1 MNAPEYELEL
11 RLNDVLIGDVR
22 RLAQNLVWERR
33 RTINGVDSISFT
45 LNDVL
50 FEQWCND
57 RNTTIRDVL
66 KPLALDCRVIRN
78 GVAVC
83 GGFLATMPAYTPNG
97 TSANLDLQFD
107 GYLNL
112 LGGVY
117 IRPTATTTAPMADMI
132 EGWIYDADSRAYT
145 AGKEFGFTAGDLDN
159 LATVTQT
166 IDGYKTVKE
175 AITDRAD
182 NITGA
187 GIFDVYFHPDRTY
200 DIKSDSNFGVTRS
213 YIINY
218 PTMLNGI
225 SAVSISAQEVDGF
238 ASHVIA
244 IGAGEVSADAEKN
257 TAIVSESTNSDA
269 VTEYGYFE
277 SLYQDSSISR
287 QATLD
292 GKATSQVANLSNP
305 LWQPQITLTGRQIA
319 PSPSGDDSIWIG
331 DRIRINN
338 TEDMTGQTSGQ
349 FRVQALSVSVSGSN
363 AETITPVLE
372 RIV

>member
-11 RLNDVLIGDVR
+11 RLNGVLIGDVR
-22 RLAQNLVWERR
+22 KLAQNLVWERR

-45 LNDVL
+45 LNDIL

-57 RNTTIRDVL
+57 RSTSIVDVL

-117 IRPTATTTAPMADMI
+117 IRPTATQTAPMADMI
-132 EGWIYDADSRAYT
+132 EGWIYDADSRAEA
-145 AGKEFGFTAGDLDN
+145 AGKGFGFVSGDLDN

-187 GIFDVYFHPDRTY
+187 GVFDVYFHPDRTY
-200 DIKSDSNFGVTRS
+200 DIKSDANFGLTRS

-225 SAVSISAQEVDGF
+225 SAVSIQAQEVDGF

-269 VTEYGYFE
+269 VAEYGYYE
-277 SLYQDSSISR
+277 TLYQDSSISR
-287 QATLD
+287 QETLD
-292 GKATSQVANLSNP
+292 GKAESQVASQSNP
-305 LWQPQITLTGRQIA
+305 LWQPEITLTGRQIA
-319 PSPSGDDSIWIG
+319 PSPEGDDSIWIG
-331 DRIRINN
+331 DRITINN
-338 TEDMTGQTSGQ
+338 TEDMTGQTSGL
-349 FRVQALSVSVSGSN
+349 FRVQALSVSVTSSN
-363 AETITPVLE
+363 AENITPVLE

>member
-1 MNAPEYELEL
+1 MKAPEYEIEL

-22 RLAQNLVWERR
+22 KLAQNLVWERR

-57 RNTTIRDVL
+57 RSTSIVDVL

-117 IRPTATTTAPMADMI
+117 IRPTATQTAPMADMI
-132 EGWIYDADSRAYT
+132 EGWIYDADSRAEA
-145 AGKEFGFTAGDLDN
+145 AGKGFGFVSGDLDN

-187 GIFDVYFHPDRTY
+187 GIFDIYFHPDRTY
-200 DIKSDSNFGVTRS
+200 DIKSDANFGLTRS

-277 SLYQDSSISR
+277 TLYQDSSISR
-287 QATLD
+287 QETLD
-292 GKATSQVANLSNP
+292 GKAESQVASQSNP
-305 LWQPQITLTGRQIA
+305 LWQPEMTLSGRQIA
-319 PSPSGDDSIWIG
+319 PSPEGDDSIWIG
-331 DRIRINN
+331 DRITINN

-349 FRVQALSVSVSGSN
+349 FRVQALSVSVTSSN
-363 AETITPVLE
+363 AENITPVLE
-372 RIV
+372 RIA

>member
-11 RLNDVLIGDVR
+11 RLDGVLIGDVR

-50 FEQWCND
+50 FEKWCED
-57 RNTTIRDVL
+57 RNTTIVDLL
-66 KPLALDCRVIRN
+66 KPIALDCRVIRN

-97 TSANLDLQFD
+97 TSANLNLQFD

-117 IRPTATTTAPMADMI
+117 IRPTATQTAPMADMI
-132 EGWIYDADSRAYT
+132 EGWIYDADTRAYT
-145 AGKEFGFTAGDLDN
+145 AGKAFGFVSGDLDN

-200 DIKSDSNFGVTRS
+200 DIKADNNFGVTRS

-225 SAVSISAQEVDGF
+225 SAVSIQAQEVDGF

-269 VTEYGYFE
+269 VAEYGYYE
-277 SLYQDSSISR
+277 TLYQDSSISR

-292 GKATSQVANLSNP
+292 GKAESQVASQSNP
-305 LWQPQITLTGRQIA
+305 LWQPEITLTGRQIA
-319 PSPSGDDSIWIG
+319 PSPTGDNCIWIG
-331 DRIRINN
+331 DRITINN

-349 FRVQALSVSVSGSN
+349 FRVQALSVSVTSSN
-363 AETITPVLE
+363 AENITPVLE
-372 RIV
+372 RVA

>member
-11 RLNDVLIGDVR
+11 RLDGVLIGDVR
-22 RLAQNLVWERR
+22 KLAQNLVWERR

-50 FEQWCND
+50 FEKWCED
-57 RNTTIRDVL
+57 RNTTIVDLL
-66 KPLALDCRVIRN
+66 KPIALDCRVIRN

-117 IRPTATTTAPMADMI
+117 IRPTATQTAPMADII
-132 EGWIYDADSRAYT
+132 EGWIYDADSRAST
-145 AGKEFGFTAGDLDN
+145 AGKAFGFVSGDLDN

-200 DIKSDSNFGVTRS
+200 DIKADNNFGVTRS

-218 PTMLNGI
+218 PTQLNGI

-257 TAIVSESTNSDA
+257 TAIVSEATNSDA
-269 VTEYGYFE
+269 VTEYGYYE

-292 GKATSQVANLSNP
+292 GKATSEVANLSNP
-305 LWQPQITLTGRQIA
+305 LWQPEIKLTGRQLA
-319 PSPSGDDSIWIG
+319 PSPSGDEAIWIG
-331 DRIRINN
+331 DRITINN

-349 FRVQALSVSVSGSN
+349 FRVQALSVSVSSSN

>member
-22 RLAQNLVWERR
+22 KLAQNLVWERR

-57 RNTTIRDVL
+57 RSTSIVDVL
-66 KPLALDCRVIRN
+66 KPLALDCRVVRN

-117 IRPTATTTAPMADMI
+117 IRPTATQTAPMADMI
-132 EGWIYDADSRAYT
+132 EGWIYDADSRAEA
-145 AGKEFGFTAGDLDN
+145 AGKGFGFVSGDLDN

-187 GIFDVYFHPDRTY
+187 GIFDIYFHPDRTY
-200 DIKSDSNFGVTRS
+200 DIKSDANFGLTRS

-257 TAIVSESTNSDA
+257 TAIVSESTNSEA

-277 SLYQDSSISR
+277 TLYQDSSISR
-287 QATLD
+287 QETLD
-292 GKATSQVANLSNP
+292 GKAESQVASQSNP
-305 LWQPQITLTGRQIA
+305 LWQPEMTLSGRQIA
-319 PSPSGDDSIWIG
+319 PSPEGDDSIWIG
-331 DRIRINN
+331 DRITINN

-349 FRVQALSVSVSGSN
+349 FRVQALSVSVTGSN
-363 AETITPVLE
+363 AENITPVLE

>member
-11 RLNDVLIGDVR
+11 RLDGVLIGDVR

-50 FEQWCND
+50 FEKWCED
-57 RNTTIRDVL
+57 RNTTIVDLL
-66 KPLALDCRVIRN
+66 KPIALDCRVIRN
-78 GVAVC
+78 GVPVC

-117 IRPTATTTAPMADMI
+117 IRPTATQTAPMADMI
-132 EGWIYDADSRAYT
+132 EGWIYDADSRAST
-145 AGKEFGFTAGDLDN
+145 AGKAFGFVSGDLDN

-200 DIKSDSNFGVTRS
+200 DIKADSNFGVTRS

-257 TAIVSESTNSDA
+257 TAIVSEYTNSDA
-269 VTEYGYFE
+269 VTTYGYFE
-277 SLYQDSSISR
+277 TLYQDSSISR

-292 GKATSQVANLSNP
+292 GKAESQTAIQSNP
-305 LWQPQITLTGRQIA
+305 MWQPEITLTGRQIA
-319 PSPSGDDSIWIG
+319 PSPTGDNCIWIG
-331 DRIRINN
+331 DRITINN
-338 TEDMTGQTSGQ
+338 TEDMTGQTSGK
-349 FRVQALSVSVSGSN
+349 FRVQALSVSVTSSN
-363 AETITPVLE
+363 AENITPVLE

>member
-1 MNAPEYELEL
+1 
-11 RLNDVLIGDVR
+11 
-22 RLAQNLVWERR
+22 
-33 RTINGVDSISFT
+33 
-45 LNDVL
+45 
-50 FEQWCND
+50 
-57 RNTTIRDVL
+57 
-66 KPLALDCRVIRN
+66 
-78 GVAVC
+78 
-83 GGFLATMPAYTPNG
+83 
-97 TSANLDLQFD
+97 
-107 GYLNL
+107 
-112 LGGVY
+112 
-117 IRPTATTTAPMADMI
+117 MADMI
-132 EGWIYDADSRAYT
+132 EGWIYDADSRAST
-145 AGKEFGFTAGDLDN
+145 AGKAFGFVSGDLDN

-200 DIKSDSNFGVTRS
+200 DIKADSNFGVARS

-257 TAIVSESTNSDA
+257 TAIVSESTNAGA
-269 VTEYGYFE
+269 VAEYGYFE
-277 SLYQDSSISR
+277 TLYQDSSISR

-292 GKATSQVANLSNP
+292 GKAESQVASQSNP
-305 LWQPQITLTGRQIA
+305 LWQPEITLTGRQIA
-319 PSPSGDDSIWIG
+319 PTPTGDNCIWIG
-331 DRIRINN
+331 DRITINN

-349 FRVQALSVSVSGSN
+349 FRVQALSVSVTSSN
-363 AETITPVLE
+363 AENITPVLE
-372 RIV
+372 RIA

>member
-11 RLNDVLIGDVR
+11 RLDGVLIGDVR

-57 RNTTIRDVL
+57 RSTSIVDVL

-78 GVAVC
+78 GVPVC

-117 IRPTATTTAPMADMI
+117 IRPTATQTAPMADMI
-132 EGWIYDADSRAYT
+132 EGWIYDADSRASS
-145 AGKEFGFTAGDLDN
+145 AGKAFGFVSGDLDN

-200 DIKSDSNFGVTRS
+200 DIKADNNFGVTRS

-218 PTMLNGI
+218 PTQLNGI

-257 TAIVSESTNSDA
+257 TAIVSEYTNSDA

-277 SLYQDSSISR
+277 TLYQDSSISR
-287 QATLD
+287 QETLD
-292 GKATSQVANLSNP
+292 GKAESQTAIQSNP
-305 LWQPQITLTGRQIA
+305 MWQPEMTLSGRQIA
-319 PSPSGDDSIWIG
+319 PSPTGDNCIWIG
-331 DRIRINN
+331 DRITINN

-349 FRVQALSVSVSGSN
+349 FRVQALSVSVTGSN
-363 AETITPVLE
+363 AENITPVLE

>member
-11 RLNDVLIGDVR
+11 RLNGVLIGDVR
-22 RLAQNLVWERR
+22 KLAQNLVWERR

-57 RNTTIRDVL
+57 RSTSIVDVL

-117 IRPTATTTAPMADMI
+117 IRPTATQTAPMADMI
-132 EGWIYDADSRAYT
+132 EGWIYDADSRAEA
-145 AGKEFGFTAGDLDN
+145 AGKGFGFVSGDLDN

-200 DIKSDSNFGVTRS
+200 DIKADSNFGVTRS

-269 VTEYGYFE
+269 VAEYGYYE
-277 SLYQDSSISR
+277 TLYQDSSISR

-292 GKATSQVANLSNP
+292 GKAESQVASQSNP
-305 LWQPQITLTGRQIA
+305 LWQPEITLTGRQVA
-319 PSPSGDDSIWIG
+319 PSPEGDDSIWIG
-331 DRIRINN
+331 DRITINN

-349 FRVQALSVSVSGSN
+349 FRVQALSVSVTSSN
-363 AETITPVLE
+363 AENITPVLE
-372 RIV
+372 RVA

>member
-11 RLNDVLIGDVR
+11 RLNGVLIGDVR
-22 RLAQNLVWERR
+22 KLAQNLVWERR

-45 LNDVL
+45 LNDIL

-57 RNTTIRDVL
+57 RSTSIVDVL

-117 IRPTATTTAPMADMI
+117 IRPTATQTAPMADMI
-132 EGWIYDADSRAYT
+132 EGWIYDADSRAEA
-145 AGKEFGFTAGDLDN
+145 AGKGFGFVSGDLDN

-187 GIFDVYFHPDRTY
+187 GVFDVYFHPDRTY
-200 DIKSDSNFGVTRS
+200 DIKSDANFGLTRS

-269 VTEYGYFE
+269 VAEYGYYE
-277 SLYQDSSISR
+277 TLYQDSSISR
-287 QATLD
+287 QETLD
-292 GKATSQVANLSNP
+292 GKAESQVASQSNP
-305 LWQPQITLTGRQIA
+305 LWQPEIKLTGRQIA
-319 PSPSGDDSIWIG
+319 PSPEGDDSIWIG
-331 DRIRINN
+331 DRITINN

-349 FRVQALSVSVSGSN
+349 FRVQALSVSVTSSN
-363 AETITPVLE
+363 AENITPVLE

>member
-11 RLNDVLIGDVR
+11 RLNGVLIGDVR
-22 RLAQNLVWERR
+22 KLAQNLVWERR

-45 LNDVL
+45 LNDIL

-57 RNTTIRDVL
+57 RSTSIVDVL

-132 EGWIYDADSRAYT
+132 EGWIYDADSRAEA
-145 AGKEFGFTAGDLDN
+145 AGKGFGFVSGDLDN

-200 DIKSDSNFGVTRS
+200 DIKSDANFGLTRS

-269 VTEYGYFE
+269 VAEYGYFE
-277 SLYQDSSISR
+277 TLYQDSSISR
-287 QATLD
+287 QETLD
-292 GKATSQVANLSNP
+292 GKAESQVASQSNP
-305 LWQPQITLTGRQIA
+305 LWQPEITLSGRQIA
-319 PSPSGDDSIWIG
+319 PSPEGDDSIWIG
-331 DRIRINN
+331 DRITINN

-349 FRVQALSVSVSGSN
+349 FRVQALSVSVTSSN
-363 AETITPVLE
+363 AENITPVLE

>member
-11 RLNDVLIGDVR
+11 RLNGVLIGDVR
-22 RLAQNLVWERR
+22 KLAQNLVWERR

-45 LNDVL
+45 LNDIL

-57 RNTTIRDVL
+57 RSTSIVDVL

-117 IRPTATTTAPMADMI
+117 IRPTATQTAPMADMI
-132 EGWIYDADSRAYT
+132 EGWIYDADSRAEA
-145 AGKEFGFTAGDLDN
+145 AGKGFGFVSGDLDN

-187 GIFDVYFHPDRTY
+187 GVFDVYFHPDRTY
-200 DIKSDSNFGVTRS
+200 DIKSDANFGLTRS

-257 TAIVSESTNSDA
+257 TAIVSEATNSDA
-269 VTEYGYFE
+269 VTEYGYYE

-292 GKATSQVANLSNP
+292 GKATSEVANLSNP
-305 LWQPQITLTGRQIA
+305 LWQPEIKLTGRQLA
-319 PSPSGDDSIWIG
+319 PSPSGDEAIWIG
-331 DRIRINN
+331 DRITINN

-349 FRVQALSVSVSGSN
+349 FRVQALSVGVSSSN

>member
-11 RLNDVLIGDVR
+11 RLDGVLIGDVR

-50 FEQWCND
+50 FEKWCED
-57 RNTTIRDVL
+57 RNTTIVDLL
-66 KPLALDCRVIRN
+66 KPIALDCRVIRN

-117 IRPTATTTAPMADMI
+117 IRPTATQTAPMADII
-132 EGWIYDADSRAYT
+132 EGWIYDADSRAST
-145 AGKEFGFTAGDLDN
+145 AGKAFGFVSGDLDN

-200 DIKSDSNFGVTRS
+200 DIKADNNFGVTRS

-218 PTMLNGI
+218 PTQLNGI

-257 TAIVSESTNSDA
+257 TAIVSESTNSEA
-269 VTEYGYFE
+269 VLEYGYFE
-277 SLYQDSSISR
+277 TLYQDSSISR
-287 QATLD
+287 QTTLD
-292 GKATSQVANLSNP
+292 GKAESQVASQSNP
-305 LWQPQITLTGRQIA
+305 LWQPEMTLSGRQIA
-319 PSPSGDDSIWIG
+319 PSPTGDNCIWIG
-331 DRIRINN
+331 DRITINN

-349 FRVQALSVSVSGSN
+349 FRVQALSVSVTGSN
-363 AETITPVLE
+363 AENITPVLE

>member
-11 RLNDVLIGDVR
+11 RLNGVLIGDVR
-22 RLAQNLVWERR
+22 KLAQNLVWERR

-57 RNTTIRDVL
+57 RSTSIVDVL

-117 IRPTATTTAPMADMI
+117 IRPTATQTAPMADMI
-132 EGWIYDADSRAYT
+132 EGWIYDADSRAEA
-145 AGKEFGFTAGDLDN
+145 AGKGFGFVSGDLDN

-200 DIKSDSNFGVTRS
+200 DIKADSNFGVTRS

-257 TAIVSESTNSDA
+257 TAIVSEATNSDA
-269 VTEYGYFE
+269 VTEYGYYE

-287 QATLD
+287 QTTLD
-292 GKATSQVANLSNP
+292 GKATSEVASQSNP
-305 LWQPQITLTGRQIA
+305 LWQPEITLTGRQIA
-319 PSPSGDDSIWIG
+319 PSPEGDDSIWIG
-331 DRIRINN
+331 DRITINN
-338 TEDMTGQTSGQ
+338 TEDMTGQTSGL
-349 FRVQALSVSVSGSN
+349 FRVQALSVSVTSSN
-363 AETITPVLE
+363 AENITPVLE

>member
-11 RLNDVLIGDVR
+11 RLNGVLIGDVR
-22 RLAQNLVWERR
+22 KLAQNLVWERR

-45 LNDVL
+45 LNDIL

-57 RNTTIRDVL
+57 RSTSIVDVL

-132 EGWIYDADSRAYT
+132 EGWIYDADSRAEA
-145 AGKEFGFTAGDLDN
+145 AGKGFGFVSGDLDN

-200 DIKSDSNFGVTRS
+200 DIKSDANFGLTRS

-269 VTEYGYFE
+269 VAEYGYFE
-277 SLYQDSSISR
+277 TLYQDSSSSR
-287 QATLD
+287 QETLD
-292 GKATSQVANLSNP
+292 GKAESQVASQSNP
-305 LWQPQITLTGRQIA
+305 LWQPEITLSGRQIA
-319 PSPSGDDSIWIG
+319 PSPEGDDSIWIG
-331 DRIRINN
+331 DRITINN

-349 FRVQALSVSVSGSN
+349 FRVQALSVSVTSSN
-363 AETITPVLE
+363 AENITPVLE

>member
-57 RNTTIRDVL
+57 RNTTISDVL

-117 IRPTATTTAPMADMI
+117 IRPTATVTAPMADMI
-132 EGWIYDADSRAYT
+132 EGWIYDADTRAYT
-145 AGKEFGFTAGDLDN
+145 AGKAFGFTSGDLDN

-257 TAIVSESTNSDA
+257 TAIVSEATNSDA
-269 VTEYGYFE
+269 VTTYGYYE

-287 QATLD
+287 QTTLD
-292 GKATSQVANLSNP
+292 GKATSEVANLSNP
-305 LWQPQITLTGRQIA
+305 LWQPEIKLTGRQIA
-319 PSPSGDDSIWIG
+319 PSPEGDDSIWIG
-331 DRIRINN
+331 DRITINN

-349 FRVQALSVSVSGSN
+349 FRVQALSVSVTSSN
-363 AETITPVLE
+363 AENITPVLE

>member
-11 RLNDVLIGDVR
+11 RLNGVLIGDVR
-22 RLAQNLVWERR
+22 KLAQNLVWERR

-57 RNTTIRDVL
+57 RSTSIVDVL

-117 IRPTATTTAPMADMI
+117 IRPTATQTAPMADMI
-132 EGWIYDADSRAYT
+132 EGWIYDADSRAEA
-145 AGKEFGFTAGDLDN
+145 AGKGFGFVSGDLDN

-200 DIKSDSNFGVTRS
+200 DIKSDANFGLTRS

-269 VTEYGYFE
+269 VAEYGYYE
-277 SLYQDSSISR
+277 TLYQDSSISR
-287 QATLD
+287 QETLD
-292 GKATSQVANLSNP
+292 GKAESQVASQSNP
-305 LWQPQITLTGRQIA
+305 LWQPEITLTGRQVA
-319 PSPSGDDSIWIG
+319 PSPEGDDSIWIG
-331 DRIRINN
+331 DRITINN

-349 FRVQALSVSVSGSN
+349 FRVQALAVSVTSSN
-363 AETITPVLE
+363 AENITPVLE

>member
-1 MNAPEYELEL
+1 MNTPEYEIEL

-57 RNTTIRDVL
+57 RNTTIKDLL
-66 KPLALDCRVIRN
+66 KPLALDCRIIRN

-117 IRPTATTTAPMADMI
+117 IRPTATTTAPMATMI
-132 EGWIYDADSRAYT
+132 EGWIYDADSRAED
-145 AGKEFGFTAGDLDN
+145 AGKGFGFISGDLDN

-166 IDGYKTVKE
+166 FDGYKTVKE
-175 AITDRAD
+175 AITDRSD

-187 GIFDVYFHPDRTY
+187 GIFDVYFHPDRTF
-200 DIKSDSNFGVTRS
+200 DIKSDSNFGVNRS

-225 SAVSISAQEVDGF
+225 SSVSIQAQEVDGF

-244 IGAGEVSADAEKN
+244 IGAGETSADAGKN
-257 TAIVSESTNSDA
+257 TAIVSESTNPDA
-269 VTEYGYFE
+269 VLEYGYYE

-287 QATLD
+287 QTTLD
-292 GKATSQVANLSNP
+292 GKAESQVAILSNP

-319 PSPSGDDSIWIG
+319 PSPDGENSIWIG
-331 DRIRINN
+331 DRITINN
-338 TEDMTGQTSGQ
+338 TEDMTGQTSGL

-363 AETITPVLE
+363 AETITPTLE

>member
-11 RLNDVLIGDVR
+11 RLDGVLIGDVR

-50 FEQWCND
+50 FEKWCED
-57 RNTTIRDVL
+57 RNTTIVDLL
-66 KPLALDCRVIRN
+66 KPIALDCRVIRN

-117 IRPTATTTAPMADMI
+117 IRPTATQTAPMADII
-132 EGWIYDADSRAYT
+132 EGWIYDADSRAST
-145 AGKEFGFTAGDLDN
+145 AGKAFGFVSCDLDN

-200 DIKSDSNFGVTRS
+200 DIKADNNFGVTRS

-218 PTMLNGI
+218 PTQLNGI

-257 TAIVSESTNSDA
+257 TAIVSEYTNSDA

-277 SLYQDSSISR
+277 TLYQDSSISR

-292 GKATSQVANLSNP
+292 GKAESQTAIQSNP
-305 LWQPQITLTGRQIA
+305 MWQPEMTLSGRQIA
-319 PSPSGDDSIWIG
+319 PSPTGDNCIWIG
-331 DRIRINN
+331 DRITINN

-349 FRVQALSVSVSGSN
+349 FRVQALSVSVTSSN
-363 AETITPVLE
+363 AENITPVLE
-372 RIV
+372 RIA

>member
-1 MNAPEYELEL
+1 MNTPEYEIEL

-50 FEQWCND
+50 FEAWCND
-57 RNTTIRDVL
+57 RNTTIKDLL
-66 KPLALDCRVIRN
+66 KPLALDCRIIRD

-117 IRPTATTTAPMADMI
+117 IRPTATTTMPLATMI
-132 EGWIYDADSRAYT
+132 EGWIYDADSRAED
-145 AGKEFGFTAGDLDN
+145 AGKGFGFVSGDLDN

-187 GIFDVYFHPDRTY
+187 GIFDIYFHPDRTY
-200 DIKSDSNFGVTRS
+200 DIKSDSNFGLTRS

-269 VTEYGYFE
+269 VVEYGYFE
-277 SLYQDSSISR
+277 TLYQDSSISR
-287 QATLD
+287 QETLD
-292 GKATSQVANLSNP
+292 GKAESQVASQSNP
-305 LWQPQITLTGRQIA
+305 LWQPEMTLSGRQIA
-319 PSPSGDDSIWIG
+319 PSPEGDDSIWIG
-331 DRIRINN
+331 DRITINN

-349 FRVQALSVSVSGSN
+349 FRVQALSVSVTGSN
-363 AETITPVLE
+363 AENITPVLE

>member
-11 RLNDVLIGDVR
+11 RLNGVLIGDVR
-22 RLAQNLVWERR
+22 KLAQNLVWERR

-57 RNTTIRDVL
+57 RSTSIVDVL

-117 IRPTATTTAPMADMI
+117 IRPTATQTAPMADMI
-132 EGWIYDADSRAYT
+132 EGWIYDADSRAEA
-145 AGKEFGFTAGDLDN
+145 AGKGFGFVSGDLDN

-200 DIKSDSNFGVTRS
+200 DIKSDANFGLTRS

-225 SAVSISAQEVDGF
+225 SAVSIQAQEVDGF

-244 IGAGEVSADAEKN
+244 IGAGEVSADSEKN

-269 VTEYGYFE
+269 VAEYGYYE
-277 SLYQDSSISR
+277 TLYQDSSISR
-287 QATLD
+287 QETLD
-292 GKATSQVANLSNP
+292 GKAESQVASQSNP
-305 LWQPQITLTGRQIA
+305 LWQPEITLSGRQIA
-319 PSPSGDDSIWIG
+319 PSPEGDDSIWIG
-331 DRIRINN
+331 DRITINN

-349 FRVQALSVSVSGSN
+349 FRVQALSVGVSSSN

>member
-11 RLNDVLIGDVR
+11 RLDGVLIGDVR
-22 RLAQNLVWERR
+22 KLAQNLVWERR

-50 FEQWCND
+50 FEKWCED
-57 RNTTIRDVL
+57 RNTTIVDLL
-66 KPLALDCRVIRN
+66 KPIALDCRVIRN

-117 IRPTATTTAPMADMI
+117 IRPTATQTAPMADII
-132 EGWIYDADSRAYT
+132 EGWIYDADSRAEA
-145 AGKEFGFTAGDLDN
+145 AGKAFGFVSGDLDN

-187 GIFDVYFHPDRTY
+187 GIFDIYFHPDRTY
-200 DIKSDSNFGVTRS
+200 DIKADNNFGVTRS

-218 PTMLNGI
+218 PTQLNGI

-257 TAIVSESTNSDA
+257 TAIVSEATNSDA
-269 VTEYGYFE
+269 VTEYGYYE

-292 GKATSQVANLSNP
+292 GKATSEVANLSNP
-305 LWQPQITLTGRQIA
+305 LWQPEIKLTGRQLA
-319 PSPSGDDSIWIG
+319 PSPSGDEAIWIG
-331 DRIRINN
+331 DRITINN

-349 FRVQALSVSVSGSN
+349 FRVQALSVSVTSSN
-363 AETITPVLE
+363 AENITPVLE

>member
-11 RLNDVLIGDVR
+11 RLDGVLIGDVR

-50 FEQWCND
+50 FEKWCED
-57 RNTTIRDVL
+57 RNTTIVDLL
-66 KPLALDCRVIRN
+66 KPIALDCRVIRN

-117 IRPTATTTAPMADMI
+117 IRPTATQTAPMADII
-132 EGWIYDADSRAYT
+132 EGWIYDADSRAST
-145 AGKEFGFTAGDLDN
+145 AGKAFGFTSGDLDN

-200 DIKSDSNFGVTRS
+200 DIKADNNFGVTRS

-218 PTMLNGI
+218 PTQLNGI

-257 TAIVSESTNSDA
+257 TAIVSEYTNSDA
-269 VTEYGYFE
+269 VTTYGYFE
-277 SLYQDSSISR
+277 TLYQDSSISR

-292 GKATSQVANLSNP
+292 GKAESQTAIQSNP
-305 LWQPQITLTGRQIA
+305 MWQPEMTLSGRQIA
-319 PSPSGDDSIWIG
+319 PSPTGDNCIWIG
-331 DRIRINN
+331 DRITINN

-349 FRVQALSVSVSGSN
+349 FRVQALSVSVTGSN
-363 AETITPVLE
+363 AENITPVLE

>member
-22 RLAQNLVWERR
+22 ELAQNLVWERR

-57 RNTTIRDVL
+57 RSTSIVDVL

-117 IRPTATTTAPMADMI
+117 IRPTATQTAPMADMI
-132 EGWIYDADSRAYT
+132 EGWIYDADSRAEA
-145 AGKEFGFTAGDLDN
+145 AGKGFGFVSGDLDN

-187 GIFDVYFHPDRTY
+187 GVFDVYFHPDRTY
-200 DIKSDSNFGVTRS
+200 DIKSDANFGLTRS

-225 SAVSISAQEVDGF
+225 SAVSIQAQEVDGF

-269 VTEYGYFE
+269 VTEYGYYE
-277 SLYQDSSISR
+277 TLYQDSSISR
-287 QATLD
+287 QETLD
-292 GKATSQVANLSNP
+292 GKAESQVASQSNP
-305 LWQPQITLTGRQIA
+305 LWQPEITLSGRQIA
-319 PSPSGDDSIWIG
+319 PSPEGDDSIWIG
-331 DRIRINN
+331 DRITINN

-349 FRVQALSVSVSGSN
+349 FRVQALSVSVTSSN
-363 AETITPVLE
+363 AENITPVLE

>member
-11 RLNDVLIGDVR
+11 RLDGVLIGDVR

-50 FEQWCND
+50 FEKWCED
-57 RNTTIRDVL
+57 RNTTIVDLL
-66 KPLALDCRVIRN
+66 KPIALDCRVIRN

-97 TSANLDLQFD
+97 TSANLNLQFD

-117 IRPTATTTAPMADMI
+117 IRPTATQTAPMADII
-132 EGWIYDADSRAYT
+132 EGWIYDADSRAST
-145 AGKEFGFTAGDLDN
+145 AGKAFGFVSGDLDN

-200 DIKSDSNFGVTRS
+200 DIKSDSNFGVTRG

-218 PTMLNGI
+218 PTQLNGI

-244 IGAGEVSADAEKN
+244 IGAGEVSADVEKN
-257 TAIVSESTNSDA
+257 TAIVSEYTNSDA

-277 SLYQDSSISR
+277 TLYQDSSISR

-292 GKATSQVANLSNP
+292 GKAESQTAIQSNP
-305 LWQPQITLTGRQIA
+305 MWQPEITLTGRQIA
-319 PSPSGDDSIWIG
+319 PSPTGDNCIWIG
-331 DRIRINN
+331 DRITINN
-338 TEDMTGQTSGQ
+338 AEDMTGQTSGQ
-349 FRVQALSVSVSGSN
+349 FRVQALSVSVTSSN
-363 AETITPVLE
+363 AENITPVLE

>member
-22 RLAQNLVWERR
+22 KLAQNLVWERR

-57 RNTTIRDVL
+57 RSTSIVDVL

-117 IRPTATTTAPMADMI
+117 IRPTATQTAPMADMI
-132 EGWIYDADSRAYT
+132 EGWIYDADSRAEA
-145 AGKEFGFTAGDLDN
+145 AGKGFGFVSGDLDN

-187 GIFDVYFHPDRTY
+187 GIFDIYFHPDRTY
-200 DIKSDSNFGVTRS
+200 DIKSDANFGLTRS

-269 VTEYGYFE
+269 VVEYGYFE
-277 SLYQDSSISR
+277 TLYQDSSISR
-287 QATLD
+287 QETLD
-292 GKATSQVANLSNP
+292 GKAESQVASQSNP
-305 LWQPQITLTGRQIA
+305 LWQPEMTLSGRQIA
-319 PSPSGDDSIWIG
+319 PSPEGDDSIWIG
-331 DRIRINN
+331 DRITINN

-349 FRVQALSVSVSGSN
+349 FRVQALSVSVTGSN
-363 AETITPVLE
+363 AENITPVLE
-372 RIV
+372 RIA

>member
-11 RLNDVLIGDVR
+11 RLDGVLIGDVR
-22 RLAQNLVWERR
+22 KLAQNLVWERR

-50 FEQWCND
+50 FEKWCED
-57 RNTTIRDVL
+57 RNTTIVDLL
-66 KPLALDCRVIRN
+66 KPIALDCRVIRN

-117 IRPTATTTAPMADMI
+117 IRPTATQTAPMADII
-132 EGWIYDADSRAYT
+132 EGWIYDADSRAST
-145 AGKEFGFTAGDLDN
+145 AGKAFGFTSGDLDN

-200 DIKSDSNFGVTRS
+200 DIKADNNFGVTRS

-218 PTMLNGI
+218 PTQLNGI

-257 TAIVSESTNSDA
+257 TAIVSEATNSDA
-269 VTEYGYFE
+269 VTTYGYYE

-292 GKATSQVANLSNP
+292 GKATSEVANLSNP
-305 LWQPQITLTGRQIA
+305 LWQPEIKLTGRQLA
-319 PSPSGDDSIWIG
+319 PSPSGDEAIWIG
-331 DRIRINN
+331 DRITINN

-349 FRVQALSVSVSGSN
+349 FRVQALSVGVSSSN

>member
-1 MNAPEYELEL
+1 MNTPEYEIEL

-50 FEQWCND
+50 FEAWCND
-57 RNTTIRDVL
+57 RNTTIKDLL
-66 KPLALDCRVIRN
+66 KPLALDCRIIRN

-117 IRPTATTTAPMADMI
+117 IRPTATTTMPLATMI
-132 EGWIYDADSRAYT
+132 EGWIYDADSRAED
-145 AGKEFGFTAGDLDN
+145 AGKGFGFISGDLDN

-166 IDGYKTVKE
+166 FDGYKTVKE
-175 AITDRAD
+175 AITDRSD

-187 GIFDVYFHPDRTY
+187 GIFDVYFHPDRTF

-225 SAVSISAQEVDGF
+225 SAVSIQAQEVDGF

-244 IGAGEVSADAEKN
+244 IGAGETSADVGKN
-257 TAIVSESTNSDA
+257 TAIVSESTNPEA
-269 VTEYGYFE
+269 VLEYGYYE

-292 GKATSQVANLSNP
+292 GKAESQVAILSNP
-305 LWQPQITLTGRQIA
+305 LWQPEITLTGRQIA
-319 PSPSGDDSIWIG
+319 PSPEGDDSIWIG
-331 DRIRINN
+331 DRITINN
-338 TEDMTGQTSGQ
+338 TEDMTGQTNGL
-349 FRVQALSVSVSGSN
+349 FRVQALSVSVTSSN
-363 AETITPVLE
+363 AENITPVLE

>member
-11 RLNDVLIGDVR
+11 RLDGVLIGDVR

-50 FEQWCND
+50 FEKWCED
-57 RNTTIRDVL
+57 RNTTIVDLL
-66 KPLALDCRVIRN
+66 KPIALDCRVIRN

-97 TSANLDLQFD
+97 TSANLNLQFD

-132 EGWIYDADSRAYT
+132 EGWIYDADSRAST
-145 AGKEFGFTAGDLDN
+145 AGKAFGFVSGDLDN

-187 GIFDVYFHPDRTY
+187 GIFDVYFHPDRIY
-200 DIKSDSNFGVTRS
+200 DIKADNNFGVTRS

-218 PTMLNGI
+218 PTQLNGI

-257 TAIVSESTNSDA
+257 TAIVSEYTNSDA

-277 SLYQDSSISR
+277 TLYQDSSISR

-292 GKATSQVANLSNP
+292 GKAESQTAIQSNP
-305 LWQPQITLTGRQIA
+305 MWQPEMTLSGRQIA
-319 PSPSGDDSIWIG
+319 PSPTGDNCIWIG
-331 DRIRINN
+331 DRITINN

-349 FRVQALSVSVSGSN
+349 FRVQALSVSVTGSN
-363 AETITPVLE
+363 AENITPVLE
-372 RIV
+372 RIA

>member
-11 RLNDVLIGDVR
+11 RLNGVLIGDVR
-22 RLAQNLVWERR
+22 KLAQNLVWERR

-45 LNDVL
+45 LNDIL

-57 RNTTIRDVL
+57 RSTSIVDVL

-117 IRPTATTTAPMADMI
+117 IRPTATQTAPMADMI
-132 EGWIYDADSRAYT
+132 EGWIYDADSRAST
-145 AGKEFGFTAGDLDN
+145 AGKAFGFVSGDLDN

-200 DIKSDSNFGVTRS
+200 DIKADSNFGVARS

-257 TAIVSESTNSDA
+257 TAIVSESTNAGA
-269 VTEYGYFE
+269 VAEYGYFE
-277 SLYQDSSISR
+277 TLYQDSSISR

-292 GKATSQVANLSNP
+292 GKAESQVASQSNP
-305 LWQPQITLTGRQIA
+305 LWQPEITLTGRQIA
-319 PSPSGDDSIWIG
+319 PTPTGDNCIWIG
-331 DRIRINN
+331 DRITINN

-349 FRVQALSVSVSGSN
+349 FRVQALSVSVTSSN
-363 AETITPVLE
+363 AENITPVLE
-372 RIV
+372 RIA

>member
-50 FEQWCND
+50 FEQWCKD
-57 RNTTIRDVL
+57 RNTTIKDVL

-117 IRPTATTTAPMADMI
+117 IRPTATTTAPMATMI
-132 EGWIYDADSRAYT
+132 EGWIYDADSRAED
-145 AGKEFGFTAGDLDN
+145 AGKGYGFISGDLDN

-166 IDGYKTVKE
+166 FDGYKTVKE

-187 GIFDVYFHPDRTY
+187 GIFDVYFHPDRTF
-200 DIKSDSNFGVTRS
+200 DIKSDANFGTTRS

-244 IGAGEVSADAEKN
+244 VGAGETSADAGKN
-257 TAIVSESTNSDA
+257 TAITSESTNSDA
-269 VTEYGYFE
+269 VLEYGYFE

-287 QATLD
+287 QTTLD
-292 GKATSQVANLSNP
+292 GKAESQVAILSNP
-305 LWQPQITLTGRQIA
+305 LWQPQITLTGRQIP
-319 PSPSGDDSIWIG
+319 PSPDGDNSIWVG
-331 DRIRINN
+331 DRITINN
-338 TEDMTGQTSGQ
+338 TEDMTGQTSGL

-372 RIV
+372 RIP